1 MILHLAAF
9 TWKPEVT
16 ADDVA
21 ALTSALRA
29 MAGGIPELVSYEA
42 GENLRLRPGGAD
54 YAVAAIVADQ
64 AGLDTYLD
72 SPAHAEVY
80 EKHMG
85 RMLESR
91 MAAQLPVPEDARL

>member
-21 ALTSALRA
+21 ELTVALRE
-29 MAGGIPELVSYEA
+29 MAGGIPELVSYEC

-72 SPAHAEVY
+72 SAAHAAIY
-80 EKHMG
+80 ENYLG

-91 MAAQLPVPEDARL
+91 MAAQLPVPEDAHL

>member
-9 TWKPEVT
+9 NWKEGVS
-16 ADDVA
+16 ADDVV
-21 ALTSALRA
+21 ALTADLRA
-29 MAGGIPELVSYEA
+29 MAGGVPELISYEC

-64 AGLDTYLD
+64 AGLDAYLD
-72 SPAHAEVY
+72 SAAHHAVY
-80 EKHMG
+80 ENHLS

-91 MAAQLPVPEDARL
+91 MAAQLPVPEDAHL

>member
-9 TWKPEVT
+9 TWKAEVT
-16 ADDVA
+16 AGDVA
-21 ALTSALRA
+21 ALTSDLRA
-29 MAGGIPELVSYEA
+29 MAAGIPELVSYEC

-64 AGLDTYLD
+64 AGLDAYLD
-72 SPAHAEVY
+72 SPAHAAVY
-80 EKHMG
+80 ENHLG

-91 MAAQLPVPEDARL
+91 MAAQLPVPEDAHL

>member
-16 ADDVA
+16 AADVA
-21 ALTSALRA
+21 ALTSALRE
-29 MAGGIPELVSYEA
+29 MAGGIPELVSYEC

-64 AGLDTYLD
+64 AALDAYLD
-72 SPAHAEVY
+72 SPAHHAVY
-80 EKHMG
+80 ESHLG

-91 MAAQLPVPEDARL
+91 MAAQLPVPEDAHL

>member
-9 TWKPEVT
+9 TWKAEVT
-16 ADDVA
+16 PDDVA
-21 ALTSALRA
+21 ELTSALRD
-29 MAGGIPELVSYEA
+29 MAAGIPALVAYQC

-64 AGLDTYLD
+64 AGLDAYLD
-72 SPAHAEVY
+72 SAPHHEVY
-80 EKHMG
+80 EKYLG

-91 MAAQLPVPEDARL
+91 MAAQLPVPEDAKL